1 MKRITIFLLIGITY
15 ATVINIPIDYSTIQ
29 EGINASADGDTV
41 IVAPGIYNESI
52 NFIGKNILVTSNYI
66 FDEDST
72 FIESTVLRGES
83 WISTVTFENG
93 ETSNAILSGFTIK
106 DGFALFGAGISCTN
120 NSSPSLLNLIIKDNE
135 ILTNP
140 DLLAQG
146 AGLFCE
152 NHSSPIVQNTI
163 FDHNWCTVS
172 GPWNEPT
179 CFGGAICLTDS
190 SNAVFVDVVIKNNSA
205 NYGGGGISI
214 FNSAASLINTQIYN
228 NSAPLGGGIHVDSSE
243 LLIVNSNIIENN
255 FENYPW
261 QLGGGLAG
269 YGDNS
274 IYFINTIMW
283 DNYQSNMQF
292 FEGSNDILIEY
303 SDIELEIESIF
314 ISDSDVLVYSDNNL
328 SSDPLFT
335 DPENN
340 EYNLQFNSP
349 CIDSGDPD
357 LDDDGITW
365 ENDPDDQDPDG
376 TRMDIGVFYYH
387 QPCPGYIIGD
397 INWDAIVDILDIV
410 ILVECIIGPC
420 PEPTVCMLL
429 TMDINEDA
437 SVDIL
442 DVISMVSLIIES

>member
-1 MKRITIFLLIGITY
+1 
-15 ATVINIPIDYSTIQ
+15 
-29 EGINASADGDTV
+29 
-41 IVAPGIYNESI
+41 
-52 NFIGKNILVTSNYI
+52 
-66 FDEDST
+66 
-72 FIESTVLRGES
+72 
-83 WISTVTFENG
+83 
-93 ETSNAILSGFTIK
+93 
-106 DGFALFGAGISCTN
+106 
-120 NSSPSLLNLIIKDNE
+120 
-135 ILTNP
+135 
-140 DLLAQG
+140 
-146 AGLFCE
+146 
-152 NHSSPIVQNTI
+152 
-163 FDHNWCTVS
+163 
-172 GPWNEPT
+172 
-179 CFGGAICLTDS
+179 
-190 SNAVFVDVVIKNNSA
+190 
-205 NYGGGGISI
+205 
-214 FNSAASLINTQIYN
+214 
-228 NSAPLGGGIHVDSSE
+228 
-243 LLIVNSNIIENN
+243 
-255 FENYPW
+255 
-261 QLGGGLAG
+261 
-269 YGDNS
+269 
-274 IYFINTIMW
+274 MW

-303 SDIELEIESIF
+303 SDIELGIESIF